1 MSHLLSLRR
10 AGTALGAVSLTVALA
25 VSLAVGVTPAH
36 AVSPSS
42 PAGRGAT
49 WLAGQLNKHGVMH
62 NGAFD
67 FDDYGLTIDTAFA
80 LEEIGGHKNDVRTIR
95 AALSKH
101 VTDYTTFDN
110 AEYAGNDAKLLA
122 FAQATGGGARHFG
135 GTNLLTRLNDRVVAT
150 GPSAGRIEDVE
161 DPMFPGD
168 TANAFGQI
176 FAARGL
182 LDAGSSNAP
191 SALQFLLLQQ
201 CDNGAFRLDFNAH
214 KKAAKQGCLSGDTPD
229 TDVTA
234 LAVIEL
240 TPVAKGHPA
249 LKDALAHAVAWL
261 KKHQHANGSFGGAG
275 PTSAI
280 NSNSTGLAGWAA
292 RTVGRCGMARDAA
305 GWLGKLQVRG
315 DIKGTP
321 LAGDLGAIAYDHA
334 AMKAAK
340 KDGIDK
346 DTRGDWRRASA
357 QAAPALLAPS
367 HCG

>member
-10 AGTALGAVSLTVALA
+10 AGTALGATALA
-25 VSLAVGVTPAH
+25 ASLAVGVTPAH
-36 AVSPSS
+36 AASPSS

-49 WLAGQLNKHGVMH
+49 WLAGQLNKHGIIH

-67 FDDYGLTIDTAFA
+67 FDDYGLTIDTGLA
-80 LEEIGGHKNDVRTIR
+80 LKTIGGHTKDVQRTR
-95 AALSKH
+95 TALSKH
-101 VTDYTTFDN
+101 VKGYTTFGD

-122 FAQATGGGARHFG
+122 FAQATGGGIRDFG
-135 GTNLLTRLNDRVVAT
+135 GRNLLSRLNDRVIAS
-150 GPSAGRIEDVE
+150 GPSAGRIQDVE
-161 DPMFPGD
+161 DPKSPGD

-182 LDAGSSNAP
+182 LKAGSATAP
-191 SALQFLLLQQ
+191 SVLQFLIAQQ
-201 CDNGAFRLDFNAH
+201 CDNGAFRLDFNAD
-214 KKAAKQGCLSGDTPD
+214 KAAADQGCVSGDTPD

-240 TPVAKGHPA
+240 TPVAQGHPA
-249 LKDALAHAVAWL
+249 LEDTLADAMAWL
-261 KKHQHANGSFGGAG
+261 KKHQRANGAFGGAG

-280 NSNSTGLAGWAA
+280 NANSTGLAGWAA
-292 RTVGRCGMARDAA
+292 LTSGTCGVARDAA

-340 KDGIDK
+340 EDGIDK
-346 DTRGDWRRASA
+346 DSRGDWRRASA